1 MDIFTTQLT
10 RVVPVPIKP
19 EKLRV
24 KAPAKE
30 GEVRQVNKERNPIT
44 ELSYIAER
52 EQKEIYEKDGDRQS
66 SGQKQDKLSD
76 EQTSKDSASQNKEA
90 KKDEDDEDVHHL
102 DIYV

>member
-30 GEVRQVNKERNPIT
+30 GAVRQVNKEKNPIA
-44 ELSYIAER
+44 ELSYVEER
-52 EQKEIYEKDGDRQS
+52 EQGEHSQQEREGQSLGLQQEKLAELNQPDNLTDA
-66 SGQKQDKLSD
+66 DN
-76 EQTSKDSASQNKEA
+76 NKT
-90 KKDEDDEDVHHL
+90 KGEDDEDVHHL